1 MGAPPPLVICTRCG
15 GAGRLKRKDGAIAKC
30 TGCGGVGRREPV
42 KGNARSR
49 RTASPWGLTPLV
61 STRKALANWDWEGAA
76 RKIKAVNAVR
86 AQQGVAPLPVL
97 EKKS

>member
-1 MGAPPPLVICTRCG
+1 MMPLIACTRCG

-30 TGCGGVGRREPV
+30 TGCGGAGRREPV

-61 STRKALANWDWEGAA
+61 TTERALRNWDWAGAA
-76 RKIKAVNAVR
+76 QKIARVNEAR
-86 AQQGVAPLPVL
+86 AAKGKPLLSIPK
-97 EKKS
+97 EPKS